1 MEKRVDAMGMTCPK
15 PVILA
20 KKEMDKSQAGDVVFV
35 QVDNEVATENLR
47 KLANSQEAD
56 YEMTKLGDK
65 HYEVKITVKKGE
77 LPRKRKSRS
86 IFPVYLRDKRIQ

>member
-1 MEKRVDAMGMTCPK
+1 MEESRQKESIGYIYISNRKDSSTEMEKEKIMEKRVDAMGMTCPK

-20 KKEMDKSQAGDVVFV
+20 KKEMDKSQPGDVVIV

-56 YEMTKLGDK
+56 YEM
-65 HYEVKITVKKGE
+65 KK
-77 LPRKRKSRS
+77 RS
-86 IFPVYLRDKRIQ
+86 

>member
-65 HYEVKITVKKGE
+65 HYEVKISVDEAGTTKEEKEPEYISCV
-77 LPRKRKSRS
+77 PRCW
-86 IFPVYLRDKRIQ
+86 RI

>member
-65 HYEVKITVKKGE
+65 HYEVKITVKKSGN
-77 LPRKRKSRS
+77 
-86 IFPVYLRDKRIQ
+86 FPGRERAGVYFLCTSGTKE